1 MTVLLAATV
10 LLFALAMLAMAVGVM
25 ATGRRLKGSCGG
37 TGSTDCHC
45 EATGVPVEQRACER
59 FKRLGQPRGE

>member
-1 MTVLLAATV
+1 MTVVLVATV
-10 LLFALAMLAMAVGVM
+10 LLIGLAMLAMAIGVM

-37 TGSTDCHC
+37 TGSADCHC

-59 FKRLGQPRGE
+59 FKRVGAPPA

>member
-1 MTVLLAATV
+1 
-10 LLFALAMLAMAVGVM
+10 MLAMAVGVM